1 MSSNL
6 DARAVIHLSHFL
18 DPHPRPLNARTA
30 SNLIW
35 APSFAP
41 KCHRKCR
48 QKRRQKC
55 CRECRKIKN
64 GAHKK
69 RQTKIGARPP
79 EYYKT
84 LIKSINKIGAHYWG
98 TIGAHYW
105 ATIGAHNWGTNWG
118 TQCGAHFGTGIWEQI
133 GAQLW
138 SDAVHASSGRGWG
151 VQEMRGRLQRGRPD
165 YNTYT
170 K

>member
-35 APSFAP
+35 APSCAP
-41 KCHRKCR
+41 KCHRKRR

-55 CRECRKIKN
+55 CRKCRKIKI

-69 RQTKIGARPP
+69 RQTKIGAHPP
-79 EYYKT
+79 KYYKT
-84 LIKSINKIGAHYWG
+84 WIRSINKIGAHYWG

-105 ATIGAHNWGTNWG
+105 GTNWG
-118 TQCGAHFGTGIWEQI
+118 TQCGAHFGTRIWAQI

-138 SDAVHASSGRGWG
+138 SDAVHASSGHGWG

-165 YNTYT
+165 YKTYT

>member
-35 APSFAP
+35 APSCAP
-41 KCHRKCR
+41 IGDPTCR
-48 QKRRQKC
+48 RKRRQTC
-55 CRECRKIKN
+55 CRKCRKIKI

-69 RQTKIGARPP
+69 RQTKIGAHPP

-84 LIKSINKIGAHYWG
+84 LIKSINEMGH
-98 TIGAHYW
+98 TIGAQLGH
-105 ATIGAHNWGTNWG
+105 TIGAQLGHKLGHTMWGALWNRKLGTNWG
-118 TQCGAHFGTGIWEQI
+118 TTLVRRCARVKWTRMGGPRNE
-133 GAQLW
+133 
-138 SDAVHASSGRGWG
+138 R
-151 VQEMRGRLQRGRPD
+151 
-165 YNTYT
+165 
-170 K
+170 

>member
-35 APSFAP
+35 APSCAPIGDP
-41 KCHRKCR
+41 KCRR
-48 QKRRQKC
+48 KRRQKC
-55 CRECRKIKN
+55 CRKCRKIKI
-64 GAHKK
+64 GAH
-69 RQTKIGARPP
+69 PP

-105 ATIGAHNWGTNWG
+105 GTNWG
-118 TQCGAHFGTGIWEQI
+118 TQCGAHFGTGIWAQI
-133 GAQLW
+133 RAQLW